1 MIRYKEW
8 IVQQDQSFIDEV
20 CCGKKIPD
28 TFIDYGC
35 RDITLEELKAL
46 DAKFITNVPEG
57 QEK

>member
-8 IVQQDQSFIDEV
+8 LIQQDKLFIDEV
-20 CCGKKIPD
+20 CCGNEIPD
-28 TFIDYGC
+28 TYKDYGM

>member
-8 IVQQDQSFIDEV
+8 LEQQDKGFIDEV
-20 CCGKKIPD
+20 CCGNSIPE
-28 TFIDYGC
+28 TYIDYGM

-46 DAKFITNVPEG
+46 DTKFITNDPGG